1 MLGVTYSIADQ
12 NVATTKSIG
21 IYNLSINLAQTL
33 SEQPQLHR
41 LTVLSNKTI
50 AADLTLTARARIKE
64 YNYPVLSKLGR
75 IWWDQWAVYQ
85 KARAEGNP
93 WLFLPKG
100 FCSFVARP
108 PVRVAAYVHDIMGD
122 FYARRYPGYFPKI
135 EAQYFARSLRATICR
150 SSVIF
155 TNSEFSRAELLNFAR
170 RTALGAPRVIVAGY
184 GFRPLKENPTI
195 EKQNRVLLF
204 VGKAPH
210 KLTNL
215 AVGFLTRWLGE
226 SNFCGVIDC
235 IGIVSPTMKRPE
247 GPRWNWMGR
256 VPPGQGRE
264 LIRRSRAVVYT
275 SEYEGFGMPPVEAV
289 LEGTCPVFSDIPPLR
304 ETMGDAGCP
313 FSNDSE
319 ASFSAAMN
327 RAFNTT
333 CETLEV
339 WSELLL
345 RRHNWDSVSKRIM
358 QGLSGNALAT

>member
-1 MLGVTYSIADQ
+1 
-12 NVATTKSIG
+12 
-21 IYNLSINLAQTL
+21 
-33 SEQPQLHR
+33 
-41 LTVLSNKTI
+41 
-50 AADLTLTARARIKE
+50 
-64 YNYPVLSKLGR
+64 
-75 IWWDQWAVYQ
+75 
-85 KARAEGNP
+85 
-93 WLFLPKG
+93 
-100 FCSFVARP
+100 
-108 PVRVAAYVHDIMGD
+108 
-122 FYARRYPGYFPKI
+122 
-135 EAQYFARSLRATICR
+135 
-150 SSVIF
+150 
-155 TNSEFSRAELLNFAR
+155 
-170 RTALGAPRVIVAGY
+170 VAGY